1 MVLQFLRTGELHL
14 VVAAAVSC
22 KHSVA
27 TFASLERSQS
37 IDSISK
43 HQECV
48 LQVKS
53 RKNSL
58 AGTSLFFSLFRC
70 FVLNSEIR
78 ASSQV

>member
-58 AGTSLFFSLFRC
+58 AGTSLFFFFFRC
-70 FVLNSEIR
+70 FALNSEIR